1 MCLYNVQYTVHPRI
15 ITKNLSCVYLKH
27 GRYGFCCEKCNTL
40 WNKFILRGCGVAHYY
55 IFLLCSFS
63 TPYIHTHRNCRCWF
77 VVSFLIFFPFII
89 HVNRV
94 STRKSVNNL
103 VDIMR
108 YHQRLTN
115 SLIYYRKRNVTYLTF
130 YIGKA
135 VKTKRKLCL
144 HKCCIREKK
153 VKFLHFPF
161 TLTHH

>member
-1 MCLYNVQYTVHPRI
+1 M
-15 ITKNLSCVYLKH
+15 SCVYLKH

-63 TPYIHTHRNCRCWF
+63 YPIYTHTQELSLLVCGF
-77 VVSFLIFFPFII
+77 IPSFFPFII

-130 YIGKA
+130 YIGISCQN
-135 VKTKRKLCL
+135 KTETLFTQML
-144 HKCCIREKK
+144 HKGKK
-153 VKFLHFPF
+153 KKSKISAFSVYFDTPLINHCVV
-161 TLTHH
+161 TIQSL